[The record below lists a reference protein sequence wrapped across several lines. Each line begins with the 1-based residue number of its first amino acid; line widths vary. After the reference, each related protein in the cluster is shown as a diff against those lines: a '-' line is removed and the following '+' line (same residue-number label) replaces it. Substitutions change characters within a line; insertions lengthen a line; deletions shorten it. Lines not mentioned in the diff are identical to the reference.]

1 MTKTPFPDMMGF
13 CKEMM
18 GFAEGMM
25 KNMPCPFFAGEPE
38 KTKGG
43 ETAEP
48 KTETKETEK
57 EREHS

>member
-1 MTKTPFPDMMGF
+1 MTKTTFPDMMGF

-25 KNMPCPFFAGEPE
+25 KNMPCPFFANETE

-48 KTETKETEK
+48 KTETKE
-57 EREHS
+57 S